1 MIKHGK
7 KVMKVLNGELSIFFV
22 GREVNIL
29 QILEN
34 QNSF

>member
-1 MIKHGK
+1 
-7 KVMKVLNGELSIFFV
+7 MKVLNGELFIFVV

-34 QNSF
+34 QNIFIFYD